1 MSLGITTKKF
11 SLEIEDLV
19 KTKHVPYMDAVIM
32 FCEAKDIE
40 PERIARFIDK
50 SMKEKIQNEAEE
62 LNYLKNKTSRLSGL

>member
-19 KTKHVPYMDAVIM
+19 KTKRVPYMDAVLM
-32 FCEAKDIE
+32 FCKDKDIE
-40 PERIARFIDK
+40 HERVARFIDK

-62 LNYLKNKTSRLSGL
+62 LNYLKSKTSRLSCL